1 MMLFFCFPE
10 DHLLQCVILFYPI
23 CQSPD
28 IYWDKRLTF
37 GVWESINDSV
47 CNMFYNILD
56 PRLKYVNDSQVR
68 VVLFTHECGFSRL
81 TAHHSSCTIT
91 GKAKKKL
98 PLFSETDFIRRMSPG
113 CCKQQPVGNLYQDKR
128 RRSYTTHNF
137 QNCDIDDK
145 LWFIL
150 SRNILRILCESSD
163 VLIFIYLIVVFTQKQ
178 QCLVALWK
186 AGTKEDPVHP
196 VTFSL

>member
-1 MMLFFCFPE
+1 
-10 DHLLQCVILFYPI
+10 
-23 CQSPD
+23 
-28 IYWDKRLTF
+28 
-37 GVWESINDSV
+37 
-47 CNMFYNILD
+47 MFYNILD

-81 TAHHSSCTIT
+81 SAHHSSCTIT

-113 CCKQQPVGNLYQDKR
+113 CCKQGKR

-150 SRNILRILCESSD
+150 SRNILRIMCESSD
-163 VLIFIYLIVVFTQKQ
+163 FYIANCSFHSETAVLGGFMKSWNKRGSCSYCHIFTIDCFKM
-178 QCLVALWK
+178 
-186 AGTKEDPVHP
+186 G
-196 VTFSL
+196 